1 MSRKRLSPIDAD
13 AARARV
19 DYAQVRARF
28 QGNLSEARK
37 VLRRAELS
45 RIVRVG
51 DELARIDR
59 LPFDPPCKVK
69 IPYVR
74 RDGIDGVNRNPKPT
88 ARKV

>member
-19 DYAQVRARF
+19 DYGNVRARF
-28 QGNLSEARK
+28 QGRLSEAQK
-37 VLRRAELS
+37 VLRRAELT
-45 RIVRVG
+45 RIVRIG
-51 DELARIDR
+51 DELSRIDR

-74 RDGIDGVNRNPKPT
+74 RDGVDTVNRNP
-88 ARKV
+88 RKV